1 MSVFALK
8 MLALI
13 AMACDHIGLVFGWDG
28 WALLPFDASILRYI
42 GRIAFPIFAFCL
54 AEGWRHTRNREAY
67 LSRLAL
73 FAALSQ
79 IPFTLAFYPPNLM
92 APDPGTAVWLFR
104 LRFPVLAVG
113 LLGVAAWW
121 YFGGKKRI
129 TASLWAV
136 VAAAVLPGI
145 LLKGGQMWLLADAFN
160 VLYTMLL
167 GAAELFL
174 LDELRTKSLKLWEG
188 LALAAV
194 LALLIAA
201 YGVPADYGHY
211 CMGLMLIVGLYLTH
225 GSRFRQAAVIAA
237 WSVVLYGLIFH
248 GWHNAVAALAA
259 VPILLYRETRRPQR
273 AGGKWLFYGFY
284 ALHLLVLGIC
294 NIAMRL

>member
-13 AMACDHIGLVFGWDG
+13 AMACEHIGLVFGWDG

-42 GRIAFPIFAFCL
+42 GRIACPIFAFCL

-92 APDPGTAVWLFR
+92 PHDMETAVWFFR
-104 LRFPVLAVG
+104 RQLPVLVVG
-113 LLGVAAWW
+113 LVVVAAWW
-121 YFGGKKRI
+121 YFGSKKRA

-136 VAAAVLPGI
+136 AAAAVLPAI
-145 LLKGGQMWLLADAFN
+145 LLKVGRMWLLADAFN
-160 VLYTMLL
+160 VLYTLLL
-167 GAAELFL
+167 GAAVLFL
-174 LDELRTKSLKLWEG
+174 LDQLRTKSLKLWEG

-201 YGVPADYGHY
+201 YGIPADYGNY
-211 CMGLMLIVGLYLTH
+211 CMGILLIVGLYLTH
-225 GSRFRQAAVIAA
+225 GSRFRQAAVIVL

-248 GWHNAVAALAA
+248 HWHNAVAALSA

-284 ALHLLVLGIC
+284 PLHLLVLGIC
-294 NIAMRL
+294 NVVMRL